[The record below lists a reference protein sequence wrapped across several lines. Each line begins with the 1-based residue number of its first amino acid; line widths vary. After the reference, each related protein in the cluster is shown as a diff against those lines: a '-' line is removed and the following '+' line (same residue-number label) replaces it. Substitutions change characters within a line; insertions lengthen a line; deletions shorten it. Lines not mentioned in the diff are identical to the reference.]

1 MSEGLPEGWYLK
13 DLGEVLTKI
22 EGGGTPTRNIPEF
35 WGDEISWATV
45 KDLTGIYLTKTE
57 EKITYKGLNESSS
70 KLIPANTIII
80 ATRMAVGKSVVFN
93 CDVAINQDLKAIYP
107 SEQLNWKY
115 LLQWFI
121 QKSEYIASMGT
132 GSTVKGIRLEDLKII
147 PALIPPLP
155 EQKKIAKILTSVDE
169 VIETTET
176 QINKLK
182 DLKKGIMNELLT
194 KGIGHTEFKDSPVG
208 RIPVGW
214 EVTTL
219 GKVGRWSG
227 GGTPSKSNALF
238 WMGNIPWV
246 SPKDMKCENI
256 FRTEDYIS
264 EEAISNSSTN
274 LISKNSILIVAR
286 SGILKHTLPVAIA
299 DCDLTINQDMKS
311 IEIKSD
317 YCYLY
322 IYHFL
327 MANNHKILRACL
339 KAGNTV
345 ESLDFNAQV
354 SEFIFS

>member
-1 MSEGLPEGWYLK
+1 LVNSLRSQY
-13 DLGEVLTKI
+13 VQSQI
-22 EGGGTPTRNIPEF
+22 
-35 WGDEISWATV
+35 
-45 KDLTGIYLTKTE
+45 
-57 EKITYKGLNESSS
+57 
-70 KLIPANTIII
+70 KL
-80 ATRMAVGKSVVFN
+80 
-93 CDVAINQDLKAIYP
+93 
-107 SEQLNWKY
+107 
-115 LLQWFI
+115 LL
-121 QKSEYIASMGT
+121 T
-132 GSTVKGIRLEDLKII
+132 GSTRSSLGIELLRELNI
-147 PALIPPLP
+147 PSPPP
-155 EQKKIAKILTSVDE
+155 PRTKKIAKILTSVDE

-182 DLKKGIMNELLT
+182 DLKKGMMNELLT
-194 KGIGHTEFKDSPVG
+194 KGIGHTEFKDSTVG

-317 YCYLY
+317 YCCLY

-345 ESLDFNAQV
+345 ESLDFNELKKYKIPKPKLNEQKKIAEV
-354 SEFIFS
+354 VESVAIRIRTKEKLLFSLKNLKKSLMADLLTGRVRV